1 MLITKHYTLTQN
13 KTIKFKNNINTM
25 RKQTLLKS
33 TLCLLMALVCNVAW
47 AQIDV
52 STSVET
58 PNHVY
63 ALKSAAGY
71 WMTSYTSPTNNET
84 NRGVFAFFA
93 DGEDAYKIF
102 SVERQM
108 WVSYTKADSYSD
120 GANKAILVAAQADA
134 NAWNV
139 TYVNNYFQIAPYKN
153 DGTAAATYWNWNGG
167 VNAGSNAPDNT
178 NKTIGFYYKGAV
190 AGNNGDNGSRWTLV
204 EVSNYDFRQIVD
216 LSCVLTDQS
225 GYEYTYA
232 YKGIAGRTKPAI
244 SGVVGYT
251 CSGEA
256 WEENVY
262 KATINFPVPVRQ
274 NVMISPFNSSHIW
287 YFVKD
292 ESKVKTTHTV
302 PTLQNK
308 EDYLWVITPALE
320 NNSFTFTIK
329 NVATGKY
336 IYTTSTENDVHNDGT
351 ITVSETD
358 TKFTLEENKQ
368 FKIVGQ
374 NLCLSAG
381 SSTSGEK
388 WAGTHQG
395 HNGTKNNVYVANAVT
410 NYILTDANGTIY
422 EGTYDGFTAIAPT
435 IPGAYGHSFTNKV
448 WDGDTFRAI
457 INFDYPVSKEG
468 GVTNPTFLAN
478 WVKSGVQAKRWKAV
492 LEDNGYNVKIYQVNS
507 VTPELSEL
515 NLWRWAIYPEFA
527 DGAFSF
533 VIKNM
538 HTGKY
543 VYVDPTKENAGGSK
557 GYVTLQETGTK
568 FTIIQNGNYKN
579 LAYIKNGGTILK
591 LTTNGGDDNDKYLG
605 SYDGTHEGNHITW
618 PEFTTYTL
626 TTGTNGYASGYTPI
640 AVTVPQGVTV
650 YTGKLITANKA
661 SIILNELTD
670 ATVIPANTAFV
681 IKGTASTTYTFN
693 KSNTAGTPVANNV
706 LIGSADNVATSSIN
720 DGVVYTMQAD
730 GTFQKYTGETIPG
743 CNAYIK
749 MPAGTTNTVN
759 ILDEADFVNEVADFK
774 QGGVYT
780 FVSSKGWVGATETCA
795 NVISTAKAAHNAT
808 GLATDPMFQW
818 AVVKSANGNYY
829 LYNLGKQKF
838 MGVESRN
845 NTSVPFSDNPAGKKL
860 SFKQTNS
867 TEYPIMFSTDNAA
880 VVNHNGGYGDGCIS
894 WTGGWNNLT
903 DAGNAHQVTL
913 VKTLTAA
920 ELHPIANIVEAYD
933 KQLYVITQVEG
944 SWNDNPNTHFGNVT
958 ATSTSGTLSAK
969 LKTDPSKVM
978 LDYDGL
984 NETTI
989 SFTRAYRGFKFQGF
1003 VFDEQK
1009 LGESFRLTDELKS
1022 RITAETPLVA
1032 KFTCTDEV
1040 TLFYD
1045 DDPFSYRIP
1054 AIGKTSTGRLIAVS
1068 DYRYSLDDIGRY
1080 NFGTANPGID
1090 LVMRYSDD
1098 NGKTWSETKTIAKGS
1113 CVRGTDDCAYG
1124 DAAIAVVG
1132 QKVLVM
1138 GAAGDVM
1145 FGNGSATAHNRAIR
1159 IFSEDNGVTWT
1170 KQDISET
1177 LFLGD
1182 DATIKN
1188 GYSSFFGSGRLAVDE
1203 NYNGTGKAR
1212 IYGALLLKK
1221 ASGTGNYVIYTDD
1234 LGLTWHILGGSQDPV
1249 AAQDEPKVE
1258 ILPSGQI
1265 LLSVRR
1271 GGGRQFNV
1279 FTYTDKA
1286 TNAGS
1291 WNTNVNGCNNGGSNT
1306 CNGEIYVVDAKKA
1319 DGSPVKLLLQSQP
1332 KGGGG
1337 LYDRRDVTIWYKEV
1351 DNTNYTSSQ
1360 IASDWTQG
1368 LQVSTQ
1374 LSAYSTMTLQ
1384 DDGKIAFFFEEA
1396 PCYDDDYAKGYCMV
1410 YVPLSISEI
1419 TIGKYADQNS
1429 EAKAVN
1435 VNVTDDM
1442 GNIYDLDLN
1451 IFADDEEAIKDL
1463 VKATWSFAEFGASPE
1478 LTKEGNTYTYTNTV
1492 TLPFKVSNNE
1502 TTVWHNIYWHGSK
1515 ENELVYLYGG
1525 ASGDEHVAKKAP
1537 GSGIPYGA
1545 SDYNTAKYADNMNW
1559 AIYHA
1564 GNFTFTF
1571 KNKLTNKF
1579 IQVEGVATNSENNG
1593 KVQNAKFVEK
1603 GATAFEIMKKTAN
1616 QTYKGD
1622 YSLKATVEGVVGY
1635 LCNTSASYE
1644 WATHYT
1650 GNSHEGGWLNFE
1662 EAPDFTSLIAEVSNV
1677 LSLIGE
1683 DLQQYTVTAAN
1694 TEIATKAKTAMQN
1707 SNTVKLNDLNTY
1719 KNLMDGATLNLP
1731 AAGQFYRIKSC
1742 SNGRYLGNTVDD
1754 TSDSKTLITVDS
1766 NEADPSII
1774 YYFEPGLTN
1783 GQYYLMSYANGH
1795 YLANPWRI
1803 GVGSETIPTTNN
1815 ETFKQYTEIAEG
1827 QRTMYVLKYANGSN
1841 NFIKVSEE
1849 KTNYSTDKDADDA
1862 QWTFE
1867 PVTSLPFT
1875 FKGAALGF
1883 ATFCAPVNVQLYEGV
1898 VAYIAEIMVGDGN
1911 NYKLKM
1917 RRIVGDVVPANTP
1930 VLLYKEG
1937 IDADVTVNFNI
1948 DNVECNFTAN
1958 DLESQNHFYRTIEA
1972 ETLESGYTYY
1982 SLQKGSDDKLG
1993 FYLKNYGTLG
2003 GFKAWIKITNPNSPQ
2018 AFTIFFDGDD
2028 ATGLKEA
2035 LGLENENVEI
2045 YDMSGRRLDKPT
2057 KGINVVDGKLVIK

>member
-1 MLITKHYTLTQN
+1 
-13 KTIKFKNNINTM
+13 M

-33 TLCLLMALVCNVAW
+33 TLCLLMALVCNVMW
-47 AQIDV
+47 AQTFVQPETGKYYKIKGDNPQYPWLTGTLKGSSIVV
-52 STSVET
+52 SANEGDAAVFEKTANGLMALATGKYLGLNGTTVSLVDKEGTVTIGEHKNNAGKLSVKAGTHYMYNNNTDGITHESESWRTDIPGYWGFIEVEMSTQTYTINFQLKGKQVATTTFVYPVDMNVPEARINNAVPAGYLMQNYTLDGTTYTVNVQTPTSTDGPIVTFTNVQKDKTTTFTLYINE
-58 PNHVY
+58 NNQL
-63 ALKSAAGY
+63 AISDSSAADLGNAAKFRATLLPNGKYTFYNEEKELYMIWRGGSSGGHNSNKGVLGEYNATYCDWTMNASANLSGGY
-71 WMTSYTSPTNNET
+71 YFYSKRSDGTSDGSLVILKGGT
-84 NRGVFAFFA
+84 FDAFGNTEGWA
-93 DGEDAYKIF
+93 DGH
-102 SVERQM
+102 
-108 WVSYTKADSYSD
+108 T
-120 GANKAILVAAQADA
+120 
-134 NAWNV
+134 
-139 TYVNNYFQIAPYKN
+139 
-153 DGTAAATYWNWNGG
+153 
-167 VNAGSNAPDNT
+167 
-178 NKTIGFYYKGAV
+178 
-190 AGNNGDNGSRWTLV
+190 
-204 EVSNYDFRQIVD
+204 
-216 LSCVLTDQS
+216 
-225 GYEYTYA
+225 
-232 YKGIAGRTKPAI
+232 
-244 SGVVGYT
+244 
-251 CSGEA
+251 
-256 WEENVY
+256 NVY
-262 KATINFPVPVRQ
+262 KIESEEYVATLTDNQGAVLTCTAKGFIPSYAGASLGNQVWTDGDLTAAINTTFSELPFPVSSIGEAAKLT
-274 NVMISPFNSSHIW
+274 MISSFKDGGGSYPGAGRFKW
-287 YFVKD
+287 YAEGDDVKIQRD
-292 ESKVKTTHTV
+292 ASTMTREH
-302 PTLQNK
+302 
-308 EDYLWVITPALE
+308 LWAIYPSLE
-320 NNSFTFTIK
+320 NGALVYSIK
-329 NVATGKY
+329 NIATGKY
-336 IYTTSTENDVHNDGT
+336 IFTNATFGNSDGNNNKGTVILSDTPTKFSVDNNNSLYYYTNGRNHFLSWGSVSTASGYLGVHT
-351 ITVSETD
+351 KTVS
-358 TKFTLEENKQ
+358 
-368 FKIVGQ
+368 
-374 NLCLSAG
+374 A
-381 SSTSGEK
+381 
-388 WAGTHQG
+388 G
-395 HNGTKNNVYVANAVT
+395 HNGIT
-410 NYILTDANGTIY
+410 N
-422 EGTYDGFTAIAPT
+422 
-435 IPGAYGHSFTNKV
+435 SF
-448 WDGDTFRAI
+448 
-457 INFDYPVSKEG
+457 
-468 GVTNPTFLAN
+468 
-478 WVKSGVQAKRWKAV
+478 
-492 LEDNGYNVKIYQVNS
+492 
-507 VTPELSEL
+507 
-515 NLWRWAIYPEFA
+515 
-527 DGAFSF
+527 
-533 VIKNM
+533 
-538 HTGKY
+538 
-543 VYVDPTKENAGGSK
+543 
-557 GYVTLQETGTK
+557 
-568 FTIIQNGNYKN
+568 
-579 LAYIKNGGTILK
+579 
-591 LTTNGGDDNDKYLG
+591 
-605 SYDGTHEGNHITW
+605 HESN
-618 PEFTTYTL
+618 YTL
-626 TTGTNGYASGYTPI
+626 PD
-640 AVTVPQGVTV
+640 
-650 YTGKLITANKA
+650 KEK
-661 SIILNELTD
+661 
-670 ATVIPANTAFV
+670 
-681 IKGTASTTYTFN
+681 
-693 KSNTAGTPVANNV
+693 
-706 LIGSADNVATSSIN
+706 
-720 DGVVYTMQAD
+720 
-730 GTFQKYTGETIPG
+730 
-743 CNAYIK
+743 
-749 MPAGTTNTVN
+749 
-759 ILDEADFVNEVADFK
+759 FVNGD
-774 QGGVYT
+774 VYT
-780 FVSSKGWVGATETCA
+780 FVTNRGWVGANADSEVAIGTVKTTANPAASAENPNFLWTVYKSQKGNYYLYNIGKKKFLGAPSNDSFPFVEIPTSKDLSFKISGTAEYPIMFSTNNRHAVSQNANAGLFAWEDGWNKLDDGGSNHKVTLVSHLPEATLQEIAAIVDDFEFEGEPISGVEDFVNGGIYNFVTERGWMGATLNGT
-795 NVISTAKAAHNAT
+795 NVISTAKTSNGVT
-808 GLATDPMFQW
+808 GRAKDPMFQW
-818 AVVKSANGNYY
+818 TVYKSTKGHYY
-829 LYNLGKQKF
+829 LYNIGKKMF

-845 NTSVPFSDNPAGKKL
+845 NTSVPFVEQPAGKKL
-860 SFKQTNS
+860 TFKES
-867 TEYPIMFSTDNAA
+867 ASDEYPFMFSTDNAG
-880 VVNHNGGYGDGCIS
+880 VVNHSTSYGEGLVT
-894 WTGGWNNLT
+894 WTGGWDKLDDGGSNHKISYVGALAENELAT
-903 DAGNAHQVTL
+903 ISEL
-913 VKTLTAA
+913 V
-920 ELHPIANIVEAYD
+920 ERYD
-933 KQLYVITQVEG
+933 QQLYVTYEVEM
-944 SWNDNPNTHFGNVT
+944 SENNPNTHFGSVR
-958 ATSTSGTLSAK
+958 ATSASGTFTTK
-969 LKTDPSKVM
+969 LKKGEDVVM
-978 LDYDGL
+978 LDYNGL
-984 NETTI
+984 EETTI
-989 SFTRAYRGFKFQGF
+989 DFTRAYRGFEFQGF
-1003 VFDEQK
+1003 K
-1009 LGESFRLTDELKS
+1009 LGGQELDKSFKISEELKNS
-1022 RITAETPLVA
+1022 ITEENPLVA
-1032 KFTCTDEV
+1032 KFTATDEV

-1098 NGKTWSETKTIAKGS
+1098 KGKTWSDTKTIAKGS
-1113 CVRGTDDCAYG
+1113 CKRGTDDCAYG

-1145 FGNGSATAHNRAIR
+1145 FGSGSATAHNRAIR

-1249 AAQDEPKVE
+1249 ATQDEPKVE

-1279 FTYTDKA
+1279 FTYSDKA
-1286 TNAGS
+1286 TNAGT
-1291 WNTNVNGCNNGGSNT
+1291 WDNNVNGCSNGGSNT

-1650 GNSHEGGWLNFE
+1650 GNSHEGGWATFN

-1683 DLQQYTVTAAN
+1683 NLQQYTVTAAN
-1694 TEIATKAKTAMQN
+1694 TEIAAQAKTAMQK
-1707 SNTVKLNDLNTY
+1707 SDTVKLNDLNTY

-1742 SNGRYLGNTVDD
+1742 SNGKYLGNTVDD
-1754 TSDSKTLITVDS
+1754 TSNTKTLITVDS

-1774 YYFEPGLTN
+1774 YYFEPGPTN

-1827 QRTMYVLKYANGSN
+1827 QRTMYVLKYANGSSN
-1841 NFIKVSEE
+1841 LIKVSEE

-1898 VAYIAEIMVGDGN
+1898 VAYIAEILVGDGN

-1917 RRIVGDVVPANTP
+1917 RRIVGDVVPAYTP

-1937 IDADVTVNFNI
+1937 IDADVTVNFNM

-2045 YDMSGRRLDKPT
+2045 YDLSGRRLDKPT